1 MSTHNDRFA
10 CVLLIIGF
18 LIAGMSLAFSQSPT
32 ETVEPESFKLDKVHS
47 MVLFRVHHQGAGQ
60 FWGRFN
66 DVTGTVLY
74 PRDDSSSPRFDV
86 EVDVASVDTGTAK
99 LDRTLMS
106 PDFFNGPEHPTISF
120 RSSAG
125 ERTGEGLWKITG
137 DLTMLGKTLPVTA
150 MVEVTGVRGNPVV
163 AKAGWEA
170 IFTIKRSDFGMD
182 WGVENDSLGDEVRL
196 VIGLEGESG
205 PPVRQ

>member
-10 CVLLIIGF
+10 GVLLIIGF

-86 EVDVASVDTGTAK
+86 EVDVDVKVDGDVAVTSKSTS
-99 LDRTLMS
+99 TL
-106 PDFFNGPEHPTISF
+106 T
-120 RSSAG
+120 
-125 ERTGEGLWKITG
+125 
-137 DLTMLGKTLPVTA
+137 
-150 MVEVTGVRGNPVV
+150 
-163 AKAGWEA
+163 
-170 IFTIKRSDFGMD
+170 
-182 WGVENDSLGDEVRL
+182 
-196 VIGLEGESG
+196 
-205 PPVRQ
+205 PPCR